1 MRLTFRLMCEEQN
14 PGYSIKSHKSI
25 TSRQWKWKKL
35 MFPLKREQ
43 LIFFLIFLHW
53 MFCIYF
59 FCNCIR
65 NLLLNTFCIWCF
77 VRDMFRND
85 MFVGDMFRDDLFC
98 DDMFCQKYVLW
109 NVLSEICFVMI
120 YFVGDMFRDGMSY
133 RRHVTWYV

>member
-1 MRLTFRLMCEEQN
+1 MWRAKSGIFNKISQIN
-14 PGYSIKSHKSI
+14 YIKTVKV
-25 TSRQWKWKKL
+25 KKTHV
-35 MFPLKREQ
+35 PSQKGT
-43 LIFFLIFLHW
+43 INFFLIFLHW

-77 VRDMFRND
+77 VLWYVLSEICSVMIC
-85 MFVGDMFRDDLFC
+85 FVGDMFRDDLFC